1 MNRRRILLAYQTQ
14 NRTQRSSTTNAAD
27 MKIKNR
33 MQPVHPGEILQD
45 ELEEIGLSSDTLAKE
60 LGVPVQLVT
69 SILEG
74 KQRVSADTAMRL
86 ARFFGTTPQ
95 MWLNLQQSWE
105 LRQVEMSSGSEIAS
119 RVTPRESLG
128 RNV

>member
-1 MNRRRILLAYQTQ
+1 MTL
-14 NRTQRSSTTNAAD
+14 S
-27 MKIKNR
+27 NR

-45 ELEEIGLSSDTLAKE
+45 ELNEIGLSSKTLAME
-60 LGVPVQLVT
+60 LDVPEQLVT

-74 KQRVSADTAMRL
+74 KQGVSADTAMRL

-105 LRQVEMSSGSEIAS
+105 LRQVEMSSGSEIES

-128 RNV
+128 RNI

>member
-1 MNRRRILLAYQTQ
+1 
-14 NRTQRSSTTNAAD
+14 
-27 MKIKNR
+27 MKTKNR

-45 ELEEIGLSSDTLAKE
+45 ELDETGLSSNTLAKE